1 MWLNQ
6 DIGKWLLAIIGSIR
20 IIPIM
25 YFIII
30 VVEVLGIVC
39 LFSNPT
45 LEKTR
50 LGIVL
55 FFPATVILL
64 VGVFSMFGNAFLYV
78 HNKGSEDEARQ
89 ARSFVKNWIIAIFIT
104 GTFMLLIDLIFLKV
118 PFGIHLLSS
127 YSFFLL
133 GLFSLRL
140 YNTTGLAIP
149 EEDKKTR
156 FITLLEN
163 ILPIEFH
170 EEWLGDLREQ
180 HHQSIKEGKPP
191 WKVGF
196 ITLLTGLGL
205 ILSYFWLESDKLVSR
220 WMTRAKKVF

>member
-64 VGVFSMFGNAFLYV
+64 VGVFSMFWNAFLYV

-104 GTFMLLIDLIFLKV
+104 GTFILLIDLIFLKV
-118 PFGIHLLSS
+118 PFGIHLLFS
-127 YSFFLL
+127 YSFLLL

-140 YNTTGLAIP
+140 YNRTGLAIP

-180 HHQSIKEGKPP
+180 HHQLIKEGKPP

-205 ILSYFWLESDKLVSR
+205 ILSYFWLECDKLVSR

>member
-1 MWLNQ
+1 MWLNK
-6 DIGKWLLAIIGSIR
+6 DIGKWLLAIIGKIR
-20 IIPIM
+20 ILPII

-30 VVEVLGIVC
+30 VAVLGIVC

-50 LGIVL
+50 LGLVL
-55 FFPATVILL
+55 FFPATILL
-64 VGVFSMFGNAFLYV
+64 VGVFSMVWNAFLYV

-89 ARSFVKNWIIAIFIT
+89 ARSFVINWIIAIFIT
-104 GTFMLLIDLIFLKV
+104 GTYILLIELIFLQV
-118 PFGIHLLSS
+118 PFAIHLLFS
-127 YSFFLL
+127 YSFLLL

-140 YNTTGLAIP
+140 YNRTGLAIP

-156 FITLLEN
+156 FITLLES
-163 ILPIEFH
+163 ILPREFH

-180 HHQSIKEGKPP
+180 RHQSIKEGKPR

-196 ITLLTGLGL
+196 ITLFTGLGL
-205 ILSYFWLESDKLVSR
+205 IRFYLWLQFYKLVSR

>member
-64 VGVFSMFGNAFLYV
+64 VGVFSMFWNAFLYV

-104 GTFMLLIDLIFLKV
+104 GTFILLIDLIFLKV
-118 PFGIHLLSS
+118 PFGIHLLFS
-127 YSFFLL
+127 YSFLL
-133 GLFSLRL
+133 LLLFSLRL
-140 YNTTGLAIP
+140 YNRRGLAIP
-149 EEDKKTR
+149 EEDKKTQ
-156 FITLLEN
+156 FITLLED
-163 ILPIEFH
+163 ILPIQFP
-170 EEWLGDLREQ
+170 EEWLGDLREGYYQ
-180 HHQSIKEGKPP
+180 LIKEGKPP
-191 WKVGF
+191 REVYF

-205 ILSYFWLESDKLVSR
+205 ILSYLWLKADKFVSR
-220 WMTRAKKVF
+220 WMTRAK

>member
-64 VGVFSMFGNAFLYV
+64 VGVVSMFWNAFLYV
-78 HNKGSEDEARQ
+78 HNNGSEDEARQ

-104 GTFMLLIDLIFLKV
+104 GTFILLIDLIFLKV
-118 PFGIHLLSS
+118 PFGIHLLFS
-127 YSFFLL
+127 YSFLLL

-140 YNTTGLAIP
+140 YNRTGLAIP
-149 EEDKKTR
+149 EEDNKTR

-220 WMTRAKKVF
+220 WMARAKKVF